1 MPILERHMG
10 MLLEFGGGAAHQMDP
25 VGQRDTD

>member
-1 MPILERHMG
+1 MSILERYMA
-10 MLLEFGGGAAHQMDP
+10 MLQEFGGGAAHQMDP